1 MINIFLFLLASL
13 SVYLPLNNEDYKRAG
28 GKFYP
33 ELYLSES
40 DSLDW
45 PIDFDISI
53 DVKDIKS
60 LNISN
65 ESFFSKLVVSSYSKY
80 DTIFKTS
87 SDEEISLKHE
97 NFFTLEIKESS
108 LTSRKI
114 SRPRYYLNDATYD
127 YLFYDNFH
135 SKSVK
140 LVQAPFDINWNLRDY
155 PFDDQNLKFKFTTKV
170 DTSII
175 KLRPSKIFESKFS
188 KEMDNLADGIFVNSI
203 SYDYKY
209 NSDDSD
215 IIQTSPTNFRP
226 IVTETLEISLNISR
240 VGSWLFLKLFFG
252 GILSFLISCLM
263 FFLPKFGEIDAKLA
277 LALGAIFGAVGNKYF
292 IASELSGVQVFTKAD
307 FLSNFIIMMVVLNT
321 LMMILQTS
329 KKEYFSTIQSPKNAL
344 IFSIL
349 IFLFGFL
356 FIAII

>member
-1 MINIFLFLLASL
+1 MSFFYFLYYTIFFLL
-13 SVYLPLNNEDYKRAG
+13 VPLNQEDYKRAG

-33 ELYLSES
+33 EVYLSES

-114 SRPRYYLNDATYD
+114 SSPRYYLNDGTYD

-155 PFDDQNLKFKFTTKV
+155 PFDDQKLKFKFTTKV

-209 NSDDSD
+209 NSDESD
-215 IIQTSPTNFRP
+215 IIQTSPANFRP
-226 IVTETLEISLNISR
+226 IVTETLEISLNISM
-240 VGSWLFLKLFFG
+240 VGSWLFLKL
-252 GILSFLISCLM
+252 
-263 FFLPKFGEIDAKLA
+263 
-277 LALGAIFGAVGNKYF
+277 
-292 IASELSGVQVFTKAD
+292 
-307 FLSNFIIMMVVLNT
+307 
-321 LMMILQTS
+321 
-329 KKEYFSTIQSPKNAL
+329 
-344 IFSIL
+344 
-349 IFLFGFL
+349 
-356 FIAII
+356 